1 MKFINTTGVFC
12 ARTEM
17 YSISKISFL
26 DNRQKIDLFNKFAM
40 GGLDS
45 ISRLYLFAYTK
56 TIKEVTL

>member
-40 GGLDS
+40 GGWIQFPDY
-45 ISRLYLFAYTK
+45 IYLLIQK
-56 TIKEVTL
+56 Q